1 MDEDLNLDED
11 FNLDEDL
18 NLVSLKVESITIS
31 PKSKILE

>member
-18 NLVSLKVESITIS
+18 NLVSLKVESLTITQNQRF
-31 PKSKILE
+31 

>member
-31 PKSKILE
+31 PKSKTLE